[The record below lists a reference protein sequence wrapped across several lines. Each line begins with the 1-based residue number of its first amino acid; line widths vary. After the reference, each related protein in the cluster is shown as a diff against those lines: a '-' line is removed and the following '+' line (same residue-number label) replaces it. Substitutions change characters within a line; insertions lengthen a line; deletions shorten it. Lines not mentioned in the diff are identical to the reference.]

1 MRQAMCGAVM
11 VSLALAAGAGQAGES
26 ELAQAGRGGGYAVED
41 RMNGLEQ
48 QITTLTGQVE
58 ELQLRLQAL
67 TAKFEKFAT
76 DMEFRMNQGG
86 GPGGPGGP
94 PPQMGGRQPAGP
106 PGGGSLAPPGSGG
119 GNPQAGN
126 SSGNAQADYDG
137 AFQMLQ
143 HSDFAG
149 AEQAFR
155 AFVARY
161 PKHELA
167 GNAQYWLGESFYA
180 RKDYQN
186 AAVAFADGYKNYPKS
201 PKGPDTLLKLGMS
214 LSALNKNPDACAVYD
229 RLSKDYPKA
238 TEFVKRRVAEERR
251 KSKCA

>member
-1 MRQAMCGAVM
+1 MKQAMCGAVM
-11 VSLALAAGAGQAGES
+11 VSLALAAGAGQAGEV
-26 ELAQAGRGGGYAVED
+26 EIAQAGRSNYAVED

-48 QITTLTGQVE
+48 QITALTGQVE

-67 TAKFEKFAT
+67 AAKFEKYAT
-76 DMEFRMNQGG
+76 DMEFRVNQLEGKGGGQSQSGG
-86 GPGGPGGP
+86 GPRP
-94 PPQMGGRQPAGP
+94 PAANP
-106 PGGGSLAPPGSGG
+106 PGGGMAAAPPPGG
-119 GNPQAGN
+119 GAPAAG
-126 SSGNAQADYDG
+126 SSGNAQVDYDG

-143 HSDFAG
+143 RSDYPG

-155 AFVARY
+155 GFVARY

-186 AAVAFADGYKNYPKS
+186 AAVAFADGYKSYPKS

-229 RLSKDYPKA
+229 RLNKDYPSA

-251 KSKCA
+251 KSKCT

>member
-1 MRQAMCGAVM
+1 MNKAMCAAAM
-11 VSLALAAGAGQAGES
+11 VTLALAAGAGQAGEV
-26 ELAQAGRGGGYAVED
+26 EIAQAGRNSYAAED

-48 QITTLTGQVE
+48 QITALTGQVE

-76 DMEFRMNQGG
+76 DMEFRLSQAEGKGG
-86 GPGGPGGP
+86 GQSASGPGARP
-94 PPQMGGRQPAGP
+94 PAANPSGGGVAMTPP
-106 PGGGSLAPPGSGG
+106 PGGGPPT
-119 GNPQAGN
+119 PA
-126 SSGNAQADYDG
+126 SGNAQVDYDG

-143 HSDFAG
+143 RSDYPG

-214 LSALNKNPDACAVYD
+214 LAALNKNPDACAVYD
-229 RLSKDYPKA
+229 RLNKDYPKA

>member
-1 MRQAMCGAVM
+1 MGKAMCGAVM
-11 VSLALAAGAGQAGES
+11 VSLALAAGAGQAGAQQ
-26 ELAQAGRGGGYAVED
+26 LAQAGRGGGGYAVED

-48 QITTLTGQVE
+48 QITALTGQVE

-67 TAKFEKFAT
+67 TAKFEKFAN
-76 DMEFRMNQGG
+76 DMEFRLSQVDGKGSAPGARPPGG
-86 GPGGPGGP
+86 GPSG
-94 PPQMGGRQPAGP
+94 GP
-106 PGGGSLAPPGSGG
+106 PGGPALQPPGGAAGG
-119 GNPQAGN
+119 GPQVAA
-126 SSGNAQADYDG
+126 SGNAQADYDG

-143 HSDFAG
+143 RSDYPG

-155 AFVARY
+155 SFVARY

-229 RLSKDYPKA
+229 RLNKDYPKA